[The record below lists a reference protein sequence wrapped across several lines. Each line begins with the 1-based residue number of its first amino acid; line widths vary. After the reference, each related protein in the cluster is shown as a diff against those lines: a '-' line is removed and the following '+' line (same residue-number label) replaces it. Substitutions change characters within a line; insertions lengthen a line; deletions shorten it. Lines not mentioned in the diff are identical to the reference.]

1 MEYASIAAVAIY
13 SILFVAMVVIILTT
27 IIFNIKAGV
36 KYRKNIARQLDQLR
50 MSKMLRALGIDTTQ
64 YLHQERISEI
74 NMQMNRCNECQNTDQ
89 CDEDMATGNIDPGNI
104 SYCNNEE
111 SLKAIAEK
119 QKQVD

>member
-13 SILFVAMVVIILTT
+13 GILFVAMVVIILTS

-36 KYRKNIARQLDQLR
+36 KYRKKIAQQLEQLR
-50 MSKMLRALGIDTTQ
+50 MSKMLHALGIDTTQ
-64 YLHQERISEI
+64 YLHKERISEI
-74 NMQMNRCNECQNTDQ
+74 NTQMSRCSECENTDQ
-89 CDEDMATGNIDPGNI
+89 CDEDMASGNFDPDSI

-119 QKQVD
+119 QKQID